1 MTGSWLIVK
10 WMGITVLGLYLVLI
24 LVAIWRFR
32 AKALRLRSGL
42 YLPVI
47 VGNFIWLSV
56 PSIFENVAV
65 TRMCFVVAHAIY
77 LGGIAILV
85 KGLAQK
91 DEELSVENQKLTAE
105 S

>member
-1 MTGSWLIVK
+1 
-10 WMGITVLGLYLVLI
+10 MGITVLGLYLVLI

-47 VGNFIWLSV
+47 IGNFVGLSL
-56 PSIFENVAV
+56 PSIFESVAV
-65 TRMCFVVAHAIY
+65 TRVCFVVAHAIY
-77 LGGIAILV
+77 LGGVVILV

-91 DEELSVENQKLTAE
+91 DQELSIENRRLTAE